1 MDWTRLETDLVHQDN
16 DRRIQALHRLAEE
29 LSHAE
34 EVAEPEQLAQLVRQ
48 SLKSNN
54 SHVSNAAL
62 ACLPSLF
69 PLLVPAD
76 FDATRSST
84 STVNSL
90 AHTLKSVFTLLL
102 PLDKLGDAKTATRE
116 LARESVISAGK
127 ASLRLGVAAGTGAS
141 KDKEGPWQLVER
153 GVQEYGFQSKNA
165 KAREQ
170 ALHFLAAIRCPAPES
185 SLPLPPLRPFT
196 PLLLPLL
203 SDSDSTVRSL
213 ALHTCIA
220 VFTHPSVSSAAKADL
235 KKAMAKMEVSKRVQ
249 EQILTAVLGG
259 STPAMER
266 SPSQGSLTSS
276 GARSESSAPATSDTA
291 PPTRMTRSRAAAV
304 AQSSSSTRQ
313 PPSLLS
319 SLPSAAFPPD
329 TANVHTP
336 SSAELLP
343 VYIASE
349 RDLLAEFEAMKS
361 GFEGKETEQNWTVR
375 DRSIARIRGMLLGG
389 VAKGELRGVFAQC
402 VREAQDGIIKV
413 SSSLRTTLAISALTL
428 MSELAHG
435 LPADLFEPLFDGF
448 LSHCLSVAGQTKKIV
463 AAASQN
469 TVTTLLQ
476 HSTYH
481 HRTLQLILLTLAE
494 RTASARQFAAQ
505 HVLTVIRCYAR
516 PSKSA
521 IEHTGGLA
529 DLETAL
535 QKGLADANPQVRETS
550 RTAFWE
556 FERVWPDRAALIAA
570 SVDAAARKLLDK
582 VRPAGDAPKLDSP
595 VEARPSAS
603 TATGQA
609 GGSKKPS
616 VREMMIAA
624 RRQKAAA
631 EKEEQAEAEQA
642 QTPERPRRVLSTL
655 TPELSPSRPA
665 LSPARSFPGP
675 SILRTPTRPPV
686 SPSFRSANNLAHGTP
701 NRSSMRVAHSSAVSE
716 PVDEALRDQAMQA
729 EQAAQRLLEIAQDEE
744 EAFLPSARD
753 DAVARTPQLNRTLPT
768 AAMQTPANPA
778 VRRLARPQAVLQDS
792 PDPRDGS
799 GAGPSRG
806 SWWVQ
811 RTEAL
816 APPPPFAPDSPEKQ
830 AEIDGLLTSLRD
842 LSIDAT
848 SLRKLSSLAKERPV
862 RENED
867 EGVRRAD
874 PPTPSKT
881 NGRDVGE
888 GDKITTNEFWQGDR
902 RFDKVYEGVK
912 ALLLRTDAPEA
923 GMTRDAAL
931 LLLKDLV
938 ENQSPC
944 FTGSEADLFD
954 LLFKLREDPSR
965 SSVAATEA
973 IAHSFT
979 SRLEP
984 LYGLGALTP
993 SLSAYLSSASTTS
1006 ASDALAR
1013 SFALGLRLMGGFFE
1027 QLPGAVL
1034 EDVLPQSAD
1043 LLKRA
1048 LNDAKSADLRRAAI
1062 MALVSAQVA
1071 LDPSASGQDGKLAE
1085 LIGGLEPDQQ
1095 NLLAYYVAKRRP

>member
-141 KDKEGPWQLVER
+141 KDKEGPWQL
-153 GVQEYGFQSKNA
+153 
-165 KAREQ
+165 

-965 SSVAATEA
+965 SAT

>member
-141 KDKEGPWQLVER
+141 KDKEGPWQL
-153 GVQEYGFQSKNA
+153 
-165 KAREQ
+165 

-675 SILRTPTRPPV
+675 STLRTPTRPPV

-912 ALLLRTDAPEA
+912 ALLLRTDAPE
-923 GMTRDAAL
+923 
-931 LLLKDLV
+931 
-938 ENQSPC
+938 
-944 FTGSEADLFD
+944 
-954 LLFKLREDPSR
+954 
-965 SSVAATEA
+965 SVAATEA

>member
-1 MDWTRLETDLVHQDN
+1 MSWIRLETGLVHQDN
-16 DRRIQALHRLAEE
+16 DKRIQALHQLAQE
-29 LSHAE
+29 LDKAE
-34 EVAEPEQLAQLVRQ
+34 AVAEPEQLAQLVRQ

-62 ACLPSLF
+62 ACLPPLF
-69 PLLVPAD
+69 ALLVSAD
-76 FDATRSST
+76 FDPTRST
-84 STVNSL
+84 ASTVSSL
-90 AHTLKSVFTLLL
+90 TYILKTIFSLLL
-102 PLDKLGDAKTATRE
+102 PLDKLGDAKASTRE
-116 LARESVISAGK
+116 LARESVISAGEV
-127 ASLRLGVAAGTGAS
+127 SLRLGVAAGTGAS
-141 KDKEGPWQLVER
+141 RDKEGPWQFIER
-153 GVQEYGFQSKNA
+153 GMQEHGFQSKNG

-170 ALHFLAAIRCPAPES
+170 ALHFLGAIRCPPS
-185 SLPLPPLRPFT
+185 GSIFPLPPLRPFT

-220 VFTHPSVSSAAKADL
+220 VFTHPSVSPAAKADL
-235 KKAMAKMEVSKRVQ
+235 KQAMVKMDVSKRVQ
-249 EQILTAVLGG
+249 EQILAAVLGG
-259 STPAMER
+259 STPATER

-276 GARSESSAPATSDTA
+276 
-291 PPTRMTRSRAAAV
+291 AAV
-304 AQSSSSTRQ
+304 AQSSSSTRRH
-313 PPSLLS
+313 PSLLS
-319 SLPSAAFPPD
+319 SLPAAAFLAD
-329 TANVHTP
+329 TAAVHTP
-336 SSAELLP
+336 SSDDLAP
-343 VYIASE
+343 VFVASE
-349 RDLLAEFEAMKS
+349 RDMIAEFEAMKS
-361 GFEGKETEQNWTVR
+361 GFEGKETEHNWMAR

-389 VAKGELRGVFAQC
+389 VAEGDLRGVFAQC
-402 VREAQDGIIKV
+402 VREAQEGIIRV

-428 MSELAHG
+428 MCELASA

-494 RTASARQFAAQ
+494 RTTSARQFAAQ
-505 HVLTVIRCYAR
+505 HILTVIHCYAR
-516 PSKSA
+516 PSKGA

-529 DLETAL
+529 HLETAL

-570 SVDAAARKLLDK
+570 SFDPAARKLLDK
-582 VRPAGDAPKLDSP
+582 VRPTGDAPTQDSP
-595 VEARPSAS
+595 VKARPSAS
-603 TATGQA
+603 TATAQA

-616 VREMMIAA
+616 VREMMMAA

-631 EKEEQAEAEQA
+631 EKEAEAEAEQA
-642 QTPERPRRVLSTL
+642 DAPERPRRVLSTL
-655 TPELSPSRPA
+655 MPDLSPLRPT
-665 LSPARSFPGP
+665 LSPARSSPGP
-675 SILRTPTRPPV
+675 STLQTPTRPPV
-686 SPSFRSANNLAHGTP
+686 SPSFRSADNLVDGS
-701 NRSSMRVAHSSAVSE
+701 RFGSSMRAAHSSAVSE
-716 PVDEALRDQAMQA
+716 PVDESLRDQAMQA
-729 EQAAQRLLEIAQDEE
+729 EQTAQRLLEIAQDEE
-744 EAFLPSARD
+744 SFSIFGGAA
-753 DAVARTPQLNRTLPT
+753 AVARTPQSTRTLPST
-768 AAMQTPANPA
+768 AMQTPANPA
-778 VRRLARPQAVLQDS
+778 VRRLARPQVVLQDS

-806 SWWVQ
+806 TWWVK

-816 APPPPFAPDSPEKQ
+816 AQPPPFAPDSQEKR
-830 AEIDGLLTSLRD
+830 AEIKGLISSLRD
-842 LSIDAT
+842 MSIDAA

-862 RENED
+862 REND
-867 EGVRRAD
+867 DGGFDGAD
-874 PPTPSKT
+874 PATPSKV
-881 NGRDVGE
+881 NGREPGAD
-888 GDKITTNEFWQGDR
+888 DKITTSEFWQGDR

-912 ALLLRTDAPEA
+912 GLLLRPAALET

-944 FTGSEADLFD
+944 FTGSEADLLD

-973 IAHSFT
+973 IAHSFA

-984 LYGLGALTP
+984 LYGLGTLTP
-993 SLSAYLSSASTTS
+993 SLSAYLSSASDTS
-1006 ASDALAR
+1006 APDALAR

-1027 QLPGAVL
+1027 HLPG
-1034 EDVLPQSAD
+1034 P
-1043 LLKRA
+1043 A
-1048 LNDAKSADLRRAAI
+1048 LNDTKSADLRRAAI
-1062 MALVSAQVA
+1062 MALDSAQVA
-1071 LDPSASGQDGKLAE
+1071 LDPAASGHDGKLAD
-1085 LIGGLEPDQQ
+1085 LVGGLEPDQQ

>member
-1 MDWTRLETDLVHQDN
+1 MDWERLARDLIHQDN
-16 DRRIQALHRLAEE
+16 DRRIEALHRLAEE
-29 LSHAE
+29 LNHAE
-34 EVAEPEQLAQLVRQ
+34 EVAEPEQLAQLIRQ

-62 ACLPSLF
+62 ACLPSFF

-76 FDATRSST
+76 FDATRSSA

-116 LARESVISAGK
+116 LARESVTNAGK

-153 GVQEYGFQSKNA
+153 G
-165 KAREQ
+165 

-235 KKAMAKMEVSKRVQ
+235 KKAMAKMDVSKRV
-249 EQILTAVLGG
+249 EAQILAAVVGG
-259 STPAMER
+259 STLAMER

-276 GARSESSAPATSDTA
+276 GARSESSAPATSDAA
-291 PPTRMTRSRAAAV
+291 PPARMTRSRAAAV

-319 SLPSAAFPPD
+319 SQPAAAFPAD
-329 TANVHTP
+329 TSAVHTP
-336 SSAELLP
+336 SSTELAT
-343 VYIASE
+343 VYVASE
-349 RDLLAEFEAMKS
+349 RDLLAEFEAMKP

-389 VAKGELRGVFAQC
+389 VAKGELGSVFAQC

-428 MSELAHG
+428 MSELASA

-481 HRTLQLILLTLAE
+481 HRTIQLILLTLAE

-505 HVLTVIRCYAR
+505 HVLTVIRCYAKC
-516 PSKSA
+516 SKSA
-521 IEHTGGLA
+521 IEHSGGLA

-556 FERVWPDRAALIAA
+556 FERVWPNRAALVAA
-570 SVDAAARKLLDK
+570 SLDAAARKLLDK
-582 VRPAGDAPKLDSP
+582 ARPTGDAHKQDSP
-595 VEARPSAS
+595 VKARPSTS
-603 TATGQA
+603 TATSA
-609 GGSKKPS
+609 GAAKKPS
-616 VREMMIAA
+616 VREMMMAA

-631 EKEEQAEAEQA
+631 EKEEQAEADQVE
-642 QTPERPRRVLSTL
+642 TPERPRRVISKL
-655 TPELSPSRPA
+655 TPDPSPSRPT
-665 LSPARSFPGP
+665 LSPAGSSPGP
-675 SILRTPTRPPV
+675 STLRTPTRPPV
-686 SPSFRSANNLAHGTP
+686 SPSFRSANTLTNGTP
-701 NRSSMRVAHSSAVSE
+701 SHSSMREAHSSAVSK

-744 EAFLPSARD
+744 ESFSTSGGAA
-753 DAVARTPQLNRTLPT
+753 AVAQTPQSTRTLPS

-778 VRRLARPQAVLQDS
+778 VRRLTRPQAVLQDS

-806 SWWVQ
+806 NWWVQ

-816 APPPPFAPDSPEKQ
+816 APPPPFAPDSPEKK
-830 AEIDGLLTSLRD
+830 AEIDGLISSLRD
-842 LSIDAT
+842 MSIDAA

-867 EGVRRAD
+867 EGLGEAS

-881 NGRDVGE
+881 NGRDGGE
-888 GDKITTNEFWQGDR
+888 GVKITTNEFWQGDR
-902 RFDKVYEGVK
+902 RFDKIYKGVK
-912 ALLLRTDAPEA
+912 ALLLRPNAPVT
-923 GMTRDAAL
+923 GMTRDTAL

-938 ENQSPC
+938 ENQSSC

-954 LLFKLREDPSR
+954 LLHRLREDPSR
-965 SSVAATEA
+965 SASRTKFLT

-993 SLSAYLSSASTTS
+993 SLSAYLSSASTTT
-1006 ASDALAR
+1006 APDALAR
-1013 SFALGLRLMGGFFE
+1013 SCALGLRLMGGFFE

-1048 LNDAKSADLRRAAI
+1048 LNDTKSADLRRAAV

-1085 LIGGLEPDQQ
+1085 LVGGLEPDQQ